1 MVMVFA
7 CVGMV
12 DTYDQAIDNLQL
24 SLQGYNNIQPKFIKP
39 WKECLDESLG

>member
-1 MVMVFA
+1 MTAQYLILTLMVMVFA

-39 WKECLDESLG
+39 